1 MQLSLNIIKELLE
14 DDFVTGV
21 IHKSEFEDF
30 LKRRLNIEFDD
41 YEEFEIL
48 LRDQNE
54 HFLCV
59 SKNEIYF
66 TLNSSF
72 LTVKKF

>member
-1 MQLSLNIIKELLE
+1 MRALRALKVSLNIIKELLE

-41 YEEFEIL
+41 NEEFEIL
-48 LRDQNE
+48 FRDQN
-54 HFLCV
+54 
-59 SKNEIYF
+59 
-66 TLNSSF
+66 
-72 LTVKKF
+72 

>member
-1 MQLSLNIIKELLE
+1 MRALRALKVSLNIIKELLE

-48 LRDQNE
+48 LRDQN
-54 HFLCV
+54 
-59 SKNEIYF
+59 
-66 TLNSSF
+66 
-72 LTVKKF
+72 